1 MGSARFGP
9 LTEAEPPVHVAQIS
23 FFTDPLGRSPERLL
37 RDWPSLVDVAECA
50 IGAGAQVSVIQAS
63 QHSQSLGRDGVS
75 YHFLPFG
82 RGGLGV
88 KSAVAFDK
96 LLSTLT
102 PNVLHVHGLDFP
114 QDVAALAAA
123 APGIPIFLQDHA
135 SRPPRWWRRPTWR
148 RGFAATSGIA
158 FCSLD
163 QARPF
168 AAAGLL
174 PPTTRIYAIPESTSR
189 FEPGDKDFARRSLQV
204 AGNPLVLWVGHLDGN
219 KDPLTVLEGISR
231 AVRALPQLTL
241 YCCYGTAP
249 LLKAVQ
255 DRIACDPSLH
265 GRVHLIGKVPH
276 ERVEQFMQAADVFV
290 LGSHREGSG
299 YSVIEAL
306 ACGLPPVVTDIASF
320 RALTGS
326 GSVGALWPSGDADA
340 LCEQLSSIMT
350 RPRPPLRAAARRH
363 FEHELSFDA
372 VGRKLLSAYQE
383 LLERR
388 AIPCAQR
395 QQRSNR
401 VPKHL

>member
-1 MGSARFGP
+1 

-23 FFTDPLGRSPERLL
+23 FFTDPLARSPERLL

-50 IGAGAQVSVIQAS
+50 VRADARVSVIQAS
-63 QHSQSLGRDGVS
+63 HHSQSLLRDGVS

-82 RGGLGV
+82 RTRPVV
-88 KSAVAFDK
+88 KSAAGFGQ
-96 LLSTLT
+96 LLSTLA
-102 PNVLHVHGLDFP
+102 PDVLHVHGLDFA

-135 SRPPRWWRRPTWR
+135 SRPPRWWRRPSWR
-148 RGFAATSGIA
+148 RGFAAASGIA

-163 QARPF
+163 QAKPF
-168 AAAGLL
+168 TAADLL
-174 PPTTRIYAIPESTSR
+174 PSTTLIFAIPESTSR
-189 FEPGDKDFARRSLQV
+189 FVPGDKDSARRSLQV
-204 AGNPLVLWVGHLDGN
+204 AGNPLILWVGHLDGN
-219 KDPLTVLEGISR
+219 KDPLTVLEGVSR
-231 AVRALPQLTL
+231 AARALPQLKL

-255 DRIACDPSLH
+255 DRIARDPLLR
-265 GRVHLIGKVPH
+265 GRVH
-276 ERVEQFMQAADVFV
+276 QFMQAADVFV
-290 LGSHREGSG
+290 SGSHREGSG

-326 GSVGALWPSGDADA
+326 GSVGALWPSGDASA
-340 LCEQLSSIMT
+340 LCDQLSSIVA
-350 RPRPPLRAAARRH
+350 RPRLPLRAAARRH
-363 FEHELSFDA
+363 FVHELSFDA

-388 AIPCAQR
+388 PIQCASG
-395 QQRSNR
+395 QQRSDR
-401 VPKHL
+401 VPKRA